1 MVIDLL
7 REFIFNIENFHRFT
21 YYLGTPSG
29 ELLKRFIE
37 LVFYGIII
45 YMILSE
51 YRQNKKRDLI
61 KFLEYKRID
70 SHIIIT
76 IC

>member
-1 MVIDLL
+1 MTSKTIPLFWTRV
-7 REFIFNIENFHRFT
+7 ENT
-21 YYLGTPSG
+21 N
-29 ELLKRFIE
+29 
-37 LVFYGIII
+37 
-45 YMILSE
+45 
-51 YRQNKKRDLI
+51 RQNKKRDLI